1 MAQISSPKP
10 ENPCFCPLKTKA
22 KSISNCASTIIKD
35 DLKWEEH
42 FGFDAFELS
51 LDDVLNLEPVLKAVD
66 DRHKIQRIGILR
78 THAKT
83 MYDWHVDEF
92 RLSCINLLISEDHHS
107 HTLFGMQKNYINKI
121 ITELEYKPNTFY
133 LFNNQIQHCVINLD
147 RHRYLLSLY
156 FEEEVPFVELKQKL
170 ADLI

>member
-1 MAQISSPKP
+1 MTQISSPEP

-22 KSISNCASTIIKD
+22 KSIVDCALTIVQD

-51 LDDVLNLEPVLKAVD
+51 LDSVIQLEPALKAVD
-66 DRHKIQRIGILR
+66 DKHKIQRIGILR
-78 THAKT
+78 THAKS

-92 RLSCINLLISEDHHS
+92 RLSCINLLISQDHHS
-107 HTLFGMQKNYINKI
+107 HTLFGMQRNYANKV
-121 ITELEYKPNTFY
+121 ITELEYEPNTFY

-147 RHRYLLSLY
+147 RPRYLLSLY
-156 FEEEVPFVELKQKL
+156 FEEEIPFIKLKEKL
-170 ADLI
+170 ANLI

>member
-1 MAQISSPKP
+1 MTQISSPEP

-22 KSISNCASTIIKD
+22 KSIVDCALTIVQD
-35 DLKWEEH
+35 DLAWEEH

-51 LDDVLNLEPVLKAVD
+51 LDPVLQLEPALKAVND
-66 DRHKIQRIGILR
+66 KHKIQRIGILR
-78 THAKT
+78 THANS

-92 RLSCINLLISEDHHS
+92 RLSCVNLLISQKHHS
-107 HTLFGMQKNYINKI
+107 HTLFGMQRNYANKVV
-121 ITELEYKPNTFY
+121 TELEYEPNTFY

-147 RHRYLLSLY
+147 GPRYLLSLY
-156 FEEEVPFVELKQKL
+156 FEEEIPFIKLKEKL